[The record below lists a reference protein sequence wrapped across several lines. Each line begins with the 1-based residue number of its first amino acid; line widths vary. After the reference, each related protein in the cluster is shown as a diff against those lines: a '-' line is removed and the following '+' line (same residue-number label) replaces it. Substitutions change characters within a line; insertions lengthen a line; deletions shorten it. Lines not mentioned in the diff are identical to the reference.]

1 MTQDKESG
9 AFRKAIEKI
18 PDISSGYCK
27 GLQAMGSN
35 SKYVKAEDSRCLSG
49 SVDIDNC
56 TKRLYP
62 NDSRWDYVI
71 GYDEKAYFVEVHPAD
86 AGNVDEMIKKAE
98 WLKRWLNQYSSELVK
113 IEAMYWVPFGRT
125 NIPKTSKQYRLI
137 AKNNLIIMKSL
148 KLPIR

>member
-1 MTQDKESG
+1 MTKDKESG

-18 PDISSGYCK
+18 PDISLGYRK

-35 SKYVKAEDSRCLSG
+35 STHVQAEDKRCLSG

-56 TKRLYP
+56 TKSLYP

-86 AGNVDEMIKKAE
+86 TGNVDEMIKKAK
-98 WLKRWLNQYSSELVK
+98 WLRSWLNKHSSELTQ
-113 IEAMYWVPFGRT
+113 IETMYWIPSGRT
-125 NIPKTSKQYRLI
+125 NILKTSKQYRLI
-137 AKNNLIIMKSL
+137 AKNNLIIMKPL